1 MRSSPCRWISGSTVP
16 SSLTRRSTIWIDCS
30 TDWRMRSVTA
40 ATRHGH
46 ADQPAAGIGH
56 FHAALAAAAENAAER
71 LRQVAQLSESRRRIG
86 FGHAHLDGLAANG
99 DAAGNTD
106 ARLTQ
111 RTAGIVDDL
120 LQLVLLHRIGID
132 FQQDVRATLQVEAE
146 HDMAL
151 RPLRPT
157 LDGGL
162 GEEIRNAHRQTTSA
176 VRMIASAFQREK

>member
-1 MRSSPCRWISGSTVP
+1 MLRWPLLPRMPPSGCDRWRS
-16 SSLTRRSTIWIDCS
+16 
-30 TDWRMRSVTA
+30 
-40 ATRHGH
+40 
-46 ADQPAAGIGH
+46 
-56 FHAALAAAAENAAER
+56 F
-71 LRQVAQLSESRRRIG
+71 SESRRRIG

-146 HDMAL
+146 HDVAL
-151 RPLRPT
+151 AHFGQPLT
-157 LDGGL
+157 VASGKKFGT
-162 GEEIRNAHRQTTSA
+162 AHRQTTSA